1 MVTDYQYEQ
10 NTYSDSQFLK
20 DSLEKTPVQEEE
32 GILIADGAYSGKENR
47 DLAREKNIRLV
58 NTGLSGKPVD
68 DILADFVINEDGT
81 KVLRC
86 PAGYEPKSC
95 GYTGGKSQQFHVS
108 FQREQCAGC
117 PNKERCKAKI
127 HKRVSSVTLSVK
139 AHESAKQKRF
149 MGTEEYRNLFR
160 IRNGVE
166 TVPSILRNIYHADR
180 MPVRG
185 LIRGRFF
192 FGCKI
197 GAVNFRK
204 LITYRKGLG
213 HYAQNP
219 VLAG

>member
-1 MVTDYQYEQ
+1 MD
-10 NTYSDSQFLK
+10 
-20 DSLEKTPVQEEE
+20 LE
-32 GILIADGAYSGKENR
+32 SGKENH
-47 DLAREKNIRLV
+47 DLANEKNIRLV
-58 NTGLSGKPVD
+58 NTDLLGRPVD
-68 DILADFVINEDGT
+68 HILAHFVFNETGN

-108 FQREQCAGC
+108 FQREQCANC

-127 HKRVSSVTLSVK
+127 YKRVSSVTISLK
-139 AHESAKQKRF
+139 AHERAKQQLF
-149 MGTEEYRNLFR
+149 MDTEEFRNLFK

-166 TVPSILRNIYHADR
+166 TLPTILRRTYHADR

-197 GAVNFRK
+197 GALNFKK
-204 LITYRKGLG
+204 LLTYRRGSG

-219 VLAG
+219 ILT